1 MTIWTNSATPVR
13 MANLWKKA
21 TKRKRKRKRNQ
32 VDRLDP
38 LVQCHLN
45 RRAISNPEAV
55 DVAPAAVAA
64 EHARRG
70 PENLHPRRPRR
81 KRAPR
86 ENPLVAVP
94 LLAKGA
100 RPKLAARS
108 VAGKKPLRNPAPERV
123 GAPAR
128 ANGSHRA
135 VNAAAKSF
143 PKTSGGL
150 LTFSA
155 ARRLYFRCL

>member
-1 MTIWTNSATPVR
+1 
-13 MANLWKKA
+13 
-21 TKRKRKRKRNQ
+21 
-32 VDRLDP
+32 
-38 LVQCHLN
+38 
-45 RRAISNPEAV
+45 
-55 DVAPAAVAA
+55 
-64 EHARRG
+64 
-70 PENLHPRRPRR
+70 RR

-155 ARRLYFRCL
+155 ARRLYFRCLIAARDSLGRCLGPTLGHARGSTLGNLPVLRLAASALPH

>member
-1 MTIWTNSATPVR
+1 
-13 MANLWKKA
+13 
-21 TKRKRKRKRNQ
+21 NQ

-70 PENLHPRRPRR
+70 PENPRR

-100 RPKLAARS
+100 PPKRAARS

-135 VNAAAKSF
+135 VSAAAKSF
-143 PKTSGGL
+143 PKTSGGH
-150 LTFSA
+150 A
-155 ARRLYFRCL
+155 DIARQPAEFISVARSLRVLHLGGVWDPLWGMLGGVLW